1 MDLKKLEEILEKLN
15 SSRKELWDVEFDEL
29 YAIQNQAKDML
40 DEISLI
46 ELKLENGI
54 DKYDELM
61 MEFEDE
67 DEWVEYP
74 EEDEEQK

>member
-1 MDLKKLEEILEKLN
+1 MDLKKLEEILEKLGR
-15 SSRKELWDVEFDEL
+15 SRKDLWDVEFDEL

-74 EEDEEQK
+74 EENEE